1 VVNIG
6 PTFSEFETQVTF
18 TQSNGEWN
26 VASEDQIP
34 PPGDGQQTT
43 YTVQPGD
50 TLFAIATEFGTTVD
64 AIVDVNAIVNPSLIF
79 VGQELVI
86 PA

>member
-1 VVNIG
+1 
-6 PTFSEFETQVTF
+6 
-18 TQSNGEWN
+18 
-26 VASEDQIP
+26 
-34 PPGDGQQTT
+34 
-43 YTVQPGD
+43 VQPGD